1 MRLQNWFD
9 PSVNIIPTIIYFS
22 TTFFSISTESFLFIF
37 SSQFAGMRARP
48 IGLYGDRG
56 ALSPIYLIYN
66 NPIPIRESRLS
77 PL

>member
-22 TTFFSISTESFLFIF
+22 TTFFSISTESFFIIF

-48 IGLYGDRG
+48 IGLYGDKG
-56 ALSPIYLIYN
+56 DIVPNLLD
-66 NPIPIRESRLS
+66 LQ
-77 PL
+77 